1 LKTIVRFVF
10 ALGFAG
16 AMAPSGWS
24 QPEMPYWQPDEATLR
39 TIEST
44 LLLPPKDQW
53 TPGPLE
59 TYARYYTGWT
69 EKCHRIIAGN
79 FEKGPGR
86 TKDKPGIYIVRH
98 AERPMAT
105 GGGCDHIVMRYDVDL
120 HQVIYLQ
127 CYGLG

>member
-1 LKTIVRFVF
+1 LKTILRFVIT
-10 ALGFAG
+10 LGFINA
-16 AMAPSGWS
+16 AASSGWS
-24 QPEMPYWQPDEATLR
+24 QPEMPYWQPGEDVVR

-44 LLLPPKDQW
+44 LVLPSKDQW

-69 EKCHRIIAGN
+69 EKSHRIIAGD
-79 FEKGPGR
+79 FERGLGR
-86 TKDKPGIYIVRH
+86 TKDRPGIYIVRYG
-98 AERPMAT
+98 ERAMAT
-105 GGGCDHIVMRYDVDL
+105 GGGCDHIVMHYDVDR